1 MRWYYKLWHVLV
13 ETAQETSHH
22 NTSHHN
28 TTHHILIGRS
38 KIRRTV
44 PCCNYWKVGKHVK
57 ISIRIGGP
65 RTNEGCKEWIESSH
79 GRTRTCWGMNIIN
92 NYYRIILESNPIQS
106 SESNQSNQQYISNQ
120 SIEWNISNLSNR
132 SNQSII
138 QSISSNIMRW
148 YYNHNICYNS
158 TLIMPIISTY
168 FYLIFMNK
176 MGHPSTTTSTTKQQW
191 IYGIIMYKTIVITTT
206 SY

>member
-1 MRWYYKLWHVLV
+1 MFWLKLRKRHHI
-13 ETAQETSHH
+13 TSHH
-22 NTSHHN
+22 NTSW
-28 TTHHILIGRS
+28 LVGLRYV
-38 KIRRTV
+38 V

-92 NYYRIILESNPIQS
+92 NYYRMNHPRIQSNPIQS
-106 SESNQSNQQYISNQ
+106 SESNQSNQQYIISNQ

-132 SNQSII
+132 INQSII

-148 YYNHNICYNS
+148 YYNHICYNS
-158 TLIMPIISTY
+158 TLIMPIIYTY